1 MNRSLARATYLS
13 LGWHLT
19 SDALPLWVCF
29 VLLFI
34 YFLHN
39 FPFCFIICTKSSSTS
54 RPAVNYQHAQQG
66 TTAIYLSTC
75 VPHYEERACVDHK
88 ITSYECIVNSCFITA
103 TIGQPSQAAMWSISR
118 VRSIELGMA
127 VRCRFLCMRDCTK
140 ICLVMCLLSS
150 QWGSCVRAYSTKRN
164 SMLYL
169 LWFVPPTSGTKWC
182 RHSLPW
188 ISVATLRCLL
198 LL

>member
-1 MNRSLARATYLS
+1 MGEARGDGESSHRRTSYVAEKRPLS
-13 LGWHLT
+13 VQEICCGVAMARYRHIGWKMLQT
-19 SDALPLWVCF
+19 NES
-29 VLLFI
+29 
-34 YFLHN
+34 HN
-39 FPFCFIICTKSSSTS
+39 
-54 RPAVNYQHAQQG
+54 
-66 TTAIYLSTC
+66 LSFD
-75 VPHYEERACVDHK
+75 EERACVDHK

-164 SMLYL
+164 SMFYL
-169 LWFVPPTSGTKWC
+169 LWFVPPTSGTKWF

-188 ISVATLRCLL
+188 ISVPTLRCLL